1 MNGNKIHLEIMTP
14 EKKVVDEDVDYVSA
28 PGFNGEF
35 GVLPGHADLVLLL
48 RPGEVAVDSG
58 GLISY
63 YAVSWGYA
71 YVDESS
77 VSILVENAEKAEEID
92 ADRALKEREKWEKEG
107 LTSGFHREVDEE
119 VESGPSVSQETA
131 GTEEADEDRNKIS
144 MKKERAQARIDVA
157 ARIAEKK

>member
-1 MNGNKIHLEIMTP
+1 MNDKKLHLEIMTP

-28 PGFNGEF
+28 PGFKGEF

-92 ADRALKEREKWEKEG
+92 AERALKERDKWENEG
-107 LTSGFHREVDEE
+107 LSSLSHRQLDEE
-119 VESGPSVSQETA
+119 LEYGRSVSQETA
-131 GTEEADEDRNKIS
+131 GMEEGNEDLIKIGL
-144 MKKERAQARIDVA
+144 KKERAQARIDVA
-157 ARIAEKK
+157 ARIVEKK

>member
-1 MNGNKIHLEIMTP
+1 MNDKRLHLEIMTP
-14 EKKVVDEDVDYVSA
+14 DKKVVDETVDYVSA
-28 PGFNGEF
+28 PGFKGEF

-48 RPGEVAVDSG
+48 RPGEVFFDAG
-58 GLISY
+58 GLTSS

-77 VSILVENAEKAEEID
+77 VSILVENAEKADEID
-92 ADRALKEREKWEKEG
+92 TERALKEREKWEKEIAG
-107 LTSGFHREVDEE
+107 MEEGDENI
-119 VESGPSVSQETA
+119 A
-131 GTEEADEDRNKIS
+131 KDI